1 MSVSMSIG
9 VGCWLWACKYVH
21 VPTVEKK
28 KNAHA
33 KGASSLR
40 LNYTFF
46 PFFFMT
52 NADSILLI
60 DRRMLK

>member
-1 MSVSMSIG
+1 MVEVVCMRMSVSMSIG
-9 VGCWLWACKYVH
+9 VCYWCRWRFGHVSMYH

-33 KGASSLR
+33 KGASRLR

-46 PFFFMT
+46 PFFFP
-52 NADSILLI
+52 
-60 DRRMLK
+60 